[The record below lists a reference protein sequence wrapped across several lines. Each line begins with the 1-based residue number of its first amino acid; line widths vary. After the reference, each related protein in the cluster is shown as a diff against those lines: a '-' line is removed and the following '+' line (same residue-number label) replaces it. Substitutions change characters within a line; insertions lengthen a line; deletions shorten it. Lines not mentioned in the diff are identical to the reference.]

1 MKNANQII
9 TSLQYKPQF
18 HKILEYRCI
27 NKLKSSLLIT
37 IRNYIKKGYIKN
49 NKLFF
54 IIGATLDKHDINNTI
69 SLIKTIL
76 NSPML
81 LKSEKFFECMDVKI
95 DDVIFYVDHKPKK
108 DTPLYLTDSYKLKYK
123 ERATGDIKIDIR
135 DKKLKE
141 LSQTILDII
150 KENNDT

>member
-1 MKNANQII
+1 
-9 TSLQYKPQF
+9 
-18 HKILEYRCI
+18 
-27 NKLKSSLLIT
+27 
-37 IRNYIKKGYIKN
+37 
-49 NKLFF
+49 
-54 IIGATLDKHDINNTI
+54 
-69 SLIKTIL
+69 
-76 NSPML
+76 ML